1 MKCTMARLV
10 EGTDANS
17 QDSSFAVVP
26 AKSDGTAATVKS
38 MEVKL
43 GKGFI

>member
-10 EGTDANS
+10 EGTDADS

-26 AKSDGTAATVKS
+26 AKDGTAATVKS
-38 MEVKL
+38 MAVKL